1 MELYATVATLFGL
14 GMLLLTTRELA
25 RRKIGLLQ
33 YSLWMIL
40 WIALVLVG
48 TFPQFYSALLL
59 ATQALGMY
67 SPIHFVTTFSIL
79 TLFAVAYYL
88 GKRITELDDK
98 LSTVVQHI
106 ALQTSSVKALEPGKE
121 KEKLPESKRSI

>member
-14 GMLLLTTRELA
+14 AMLLLTTRELA
-25 RRKIGLLQ
+25 RRRIGLLQ

-79 TLFAVAYYL
+79 ALFAVAYYL
-88 GKRITELDDK
+88 DKRINELDDK

-106 ALQTSSVKALEPGKE
+106 ALQTPSVKALEPGKE
-121 KEKLPESKRSI
+121 KEKLH